1 MVFDLQKAGL
11 WKRTAAWMFDG
22 ILISILAVGL
32 GVLLSLLLG
41 YDGYSDTMDAA
52 YAQYEAAYSVTFDIS
67 KGEYDALPDLQRQ
80 AYDDAYAALT
90 ADEDAMYAY
99 NMMISLTMLITTAAI
114 FLAVLALEFVLP
126 LLLGNGQTLGKKIF
140 GLCLVRNDGVKV
152 NNLQLFART
161 VLGKFT
167 IETMVPVYLLMMLF
181 WGTVG
186 LMGTLALMGLLLA
199 EALCM
204 TFSRT
209 NSAIHDYL
217 AGTVVVDM
225 GSQMIFRST
234 EDLISWK
241 KKNAAEQAARKG
253 Y

>member
-1 MVFDLQKAGL
+1 MTFDLQKAGI

-22 ILISILAVGL
+22 ILVSILAVGL

-52 YAQYEAAYSVTFDIS
+52 YAQYEAAYGVTFDIS
-67 KGEYDALPDLQRQ
+67 KGEYDALSELQRQ

-90 ADEDAMYAY
+90 ANKDAMYAY

-114 FLAVLALEFVLP
+114 FLAVLALEFALP

-140 GLCLVRNDGVKV
+140 GLCLVRNDGVQV

-181 WGTVG
+181 WGSVG
-186 LMGTLALMGLLLA
+186 LLGTVALMGLLLA
-199 EALCM
+199 EALCLAL
-204 TFSRT
+204 SRT

-241 KKNAAEQAARKG
+241 KKIAAEQAARKG

>member
-1 MVFDLQKAGL
+1 MMTDLQKAGL

-22 ILISILAVGL
+22 ILVSILAVGL

-41 YDGYSDTMDAA
+41 YDGYSDTMDASYARYETA
-52 YAQYEAAYSVTFDIS
+52 YGVTFDIS
-67 KGEYDALPDLQRQ
+67 RSEYDALSEDQRQ

-114 FLAVLALEFVLP
+114 FLGVLAMEFVLP
-126 LLLGNGQTLGKKIF
+126 VFLGNGQTLGKKIF
-140 GLCLVRNDGVKV
+140 GLCLVRQDGVKI
-152 NNLQLFART
+152 NHLQLFART

-167 IETMVPVYLLMMLF
+167 IETMVPVYLLLMLF
-181 WGTVG
+181 WGTAGLVG
-186 LMGTLALMGLLLA
+186 TVALLGLLLA
-199 EALCM
+199 EVLCM
-204 TFSRT
+204 SLSRT

-241 KKNAAEQAARKG
+241 KKVAADRAARQS

>member
-1 MVFDLQKAGL
+1 MTFDLQKAGM

-22 ILISILAVGL
+22 ILVSILAVGL

-41 YDGYSDTMDAA
+41 YNGYSDTMDAA
-52 YAQYEAAYSVTFDIS
+52 YAQYEAAYGVTFDIS
-67 KGEYDALPDLQRQ
+67 KGEYDALSELQRQ

-90 ADEDAMYAY
+90 ADEEAMYAY

-114 FLAVLALEFVLP
+114 FLGVLAVEFVVP
-126 LLLGNGQTLGKKIF
+126 LFLGNGQTLGKKIF
-140 GLCLVRNDGVKV
+140 GLCLVRNDGVQV

-186 LMGTLALMGLLLA
+186 LLGTVALVGLLLA
-199 EALCM
+199 EVLCLSL
-204 TFSRT
+204 SRT

-241 KKNAAEQAARKG
+241 KKIAAEQAARKG

>member
-1 MVFDLQKAGL
+1 MMLDLQKAGL

-22 ILISILAVGL
+22 ILVCILAVGL

-52 YAQYEAAYSVTFDIS
+52 YAQYESAYGVTFDIS
-67 KGEYDALPDLQRQ
+67 RGEYDGLSQDQRQ

-90 ADEDAMYAY
+90 ADQDAMYAY

-114 FLAVLALEFVLP
+114 FLAVLVMEFLLP

-140 GLCLVRNDGVKV
+140 SLCLVRNDGVQV
-152 NNLQLFART
+152 NPLQLFART

-181 WGTVG
+181 WGTAG
-186 LMGTLALMGLLLA
+186 LWGTVALMGLVVV
-199 EALCM
+199 EILCLSL
-204 TFSRT
+204 SRT

-234 EDLISWK
+234 EDLIGWK
-241 KKNAAEQAARKG
+241 KKIAADNAARQS